1 MKVSGIVDDTGEAVF
16 QEISDVSVEELQSL
30 ASLGLSSGELKAKID
45 NLAVSADAKALLFQV
60 ATKVIRVG
68 ETVIKIGQKILE
80 TVLEIIKAY
89 PNTSFGVV
97 FGAIAGTL
105 VSSIP
110 VIGWVLGPIVTP
122 ILVLFGMSAGA
133 VMDFS
138 NKAVERRVMASLAEF
153 NALKAGIS

>member
-1 MKVSGIVDDTGEAVF
+1 MKVSGIADDTGEAVT
-16 QEISDVSVEELQSL
+16 QEISDVSAEELQSM
-30 ASLGLSSGELKAKID
+30 ASLGLSPGELKAKID
-45 NLAVSADAKALLFQV
+45 NLAISADAKALLFQV

-80 TVLEIIKAY
+80 NVLEIVKAY

-110 VIGWVLGPIVTP
+110 VVGWVLGPLVAP
-122 ILVLFGMSAGA
+122 ILILLGMSAGA
-133 VMDFS
+133 VLDFKD
-138 NKAVERRVMASLAEF
+138 KAAEIHVKASLVQYDPLRRTA
-153 NALKAGIS
+153 